1 MGLGFFVF
9 GLLGLA
15 FLVSPVILLIWQLVN
30 RERLGKLER
39 FQAGLRDV
47 LEARFEAF
55 EGRLRA
61 LEGDADLDVT
71 AAGGVI
77 PAGEAAVAAAADS
90 TAISPDS
97 AVAAVAEP
105 TGAAAESEP
114 VVPEPVVPPLAP
126 AASEAA
132 PDRAA
137 AASTAPGLAVDEPS
151 APRPAKRPRSDA
163 DWEELIGGSWLNK
176 LGVLVLIVGIALLL
190 GYSMTNLG
198 PTGRVALGLAVSVA
212 MLVGG
217 AVLEGRERYR
227 IVARGLIGG
236 GWAGLYFTTFAM
248 HGVEAARI
256 IESPVVGTALLL
268 AVAAGMVLHS
278 MTYRS
283 ETVTALAY
291 FVTFTTLAIT
301 PASRFALFAS
311 VPVAASLLYI
321 GHRFKWAQMMV
332 AGIVFTYGAYLV
344 RAMSPTISAADDWMF
359 HVALLFVYWVMFE
372 VFDLASLRRRPVGG
386 IDETLFP
393 INAAGFLMASLLV
406 WNRARPE
413 TLWLLFV
420 LAAAAYGA
428 SALVRVS
435 LLGVA
440 HEDDEVDAG
449 TRLRGGGYEGA
460 SALAAILL
468 LLSIGERL
476 DGWQQNVAW
485 LLQSQLIMLSGLTLR
500 IPFLRH
506 LGSVVL
512 IAPVFGVLFEDL
524 PSSRTVVALG
534 RTWWQSTPT
543 ALLTAL
549 ILYLDRVLVRRA
561 RGMAVAGLEHLYNWV
576 ATFLIAAVL
585 ANELPEVW
593 VAPAWLAFGLALIGY
608 SRGRDASEVFLQG
621 YLLIAAAWFGAVFAN
636 VPSSEIVWGLQ
647 ARWIT
652 ALPMVPVFYGLAYM
666 HRAALLRAA
675 AAAAPESG
683 GAEDD
688 AVLSDGA
695 AGDTAD
701 GGAAKVT
708 GPLGGLDGLVER
720 LDLGAAVAMSVG
732 ATFLTSWFLLYEV
745 SGRWLT
751 VAWGLQGVALLAIG
765 LALAARGMRVSG
777 LALLVL
783 CVAKVFFYDLNE
795 LETIFKIFS
804 FIILGSLLIGV
815 SFAYSRYRE
824 QIRRLL

>member
-1 MGLGFFVF
+1 MGPEAVVF
-9 GLLGLA
+9 A
-15 FLVSPVILLIWQLVN
+15 FLALALLASPVILGIWQLVA
-30 RERLGKLER
+30 RERMRKLER
-39 FQAGLRDV
+39 ALAGLREGLEARLEV
-47 LEARFEAF
+47 LEARLRGHEDDFD
-55 EGRLRA
+55 EGVGVPDPGGHA
-61 LEGDADLDVT
+61 PESTT
-71 AAGGVI
+71 AAV
-77 PAGEAAVAAAADS
+77 
-90 TAISPDS
+90 
-97 AVAAVAEP
+97 
-105 TGAAAESEP
+105 ESEP
-114 VVPEPVVPPLAP
+114 AVP
-126 AASEAA
+126 AAVPHRPSA
-132 PDRAA
+132 RAA
-137 AASTAPGLAVDEPS
+137 KKSGRRRDRESTPHK
-151 APRPAKRPRSDA
+151 AKRPRSNA

-176 LGVLVLIVGIALLL
+176 IGVLVLIVGIALLL

-198 PTGRVALGLAVSVA
+198 PIGRVALGLAVSAA

-217 AVLEGRERYR
+217 VVLEGRERYR

-236 GWAGLYFTTFAM
+236 GWAGFYFTTFAM

-256 IESPVVGTALLL
+256 IESPLVGTVLLL
-268 AVAAGMVLHS
+268 AVATGMVLHS

-291 FVTFTTLAIT
+291 FVTFATLAIT

-311 VPVAASLLYI
+311 VPVAGSLLYI
-321 GHRFKWAQMMV
+321 GHRFKWAHMMV
-332 AGIVFTYGAYLV
+332 AGVVLTYGAYIV
-344 RAMSPTISAADDWMF
+344 RTSPTISAADDWAF
-359 HVALLFVYWVMFE
+359 RASLLCVYWVMFE
-372 VFDLASLRRRPVGG
+372 VFDLVSLRRRAAGG

-393 INAAGFLMASLLV
+393 INAAGFLLASLLV
-406 WNRARPE
+406 WGRARPE
-413 TLWLLFV
+413 ALWLLFV
-420 LAAAAYGA
+420 LAAGAYGA

-440 HEDDEVDAG
+440 GEDDEADAG
-449 TRLRGGGYEGA
+449 TRLRRGGYEGA
-460 SALAAILL
+460 SVLAAILL

-485 LLQSQLIMLSGLTLR
+485 LLQSQLIMFSGLRLR

-512 IAPVFGVLFEDL
+512 IAPVFGVVSEDL

-543 ALLTAL
+543 ALLTAV

-561 RGMAVAGLEHLYNWV
+561 RGVAVAGLEHLYNWV
-576 ATFLIAAVL
+576 GTFLIAAVL
-585 ANELPEVW
+585 SIELPEVW
-593 VAPAWLAFGLALIGY
+593 VAPAWLVFGLALIGY
-608 SRGRDASEVFLQG
+608 GRGRAAGEVFLQG
-621 YLLIAAAWFGAVFAN
+621 YLLVVAAWFVAVFVN
-636 VPSSEIVWGLQ
+636 VLSGTLVWGLQ

-652 ALPMVPVFYGLAYM
+652 ALPMVPIFYGLAYM
-666 HRAALLRAA
+666 HRAALLRTAA
-675 AAAAPESG
+675 VAAPEGG
-683 GAEDD
+683 GAEDG
-688 AVLSDGA
+688 ATLSAGA
-695 AGDTAD
+695 AGTAG
-701 GGAAKVT
+701 GGAAEVT
-708 GPLGGLDGLVER
+708 GSPNSLAGLVER

-765 LALAARGMRVSG
+765 IMLAARGMRLSG
-777 LALLVL
+777 LALLVI
-783 CVAKVFFYDLNE
+783 CVVKVFFYDLNE